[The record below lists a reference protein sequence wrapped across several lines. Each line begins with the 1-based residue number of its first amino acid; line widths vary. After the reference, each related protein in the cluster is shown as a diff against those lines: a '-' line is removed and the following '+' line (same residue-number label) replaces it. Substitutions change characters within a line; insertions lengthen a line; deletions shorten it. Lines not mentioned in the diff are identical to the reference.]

1 MNSGPTALR
10 VGTTRHSRKAVVDA
24 IAASG
29 PATRS
34 ELVERTGLSRATV
47 AAVVG
52 EMLAAGALTERTPEV
67 GSARGRRPA
76 LLSLSAPRGLLGAID
91 LGHRHI
97 GVAISRNSTE
107 LLDSVWL
114 DDGVDVDADPEA
126 ALEVAVDAL
135 RNLRAAIS
143 ADEALVSIAVSVPQP
158 VNASSRSIIP
168 TPFLKSWHV
177 LDIGRRLTET
187 FNVPMRIENDAN
199 AAALAESDNDNGP
212 DNVIFVKVSTGIGMG
227 IVLAGKPVRGSRGH
241 AGEIG
246 HMVIDSGGQLCS
258 CGNRGCLETF
268 ASVPAVIRALEP
280 VHGRLQP
287 QDLARLLSSG
297 NTAAERAMQD
307 AGNSIGRALAPVLAG
322 LQIDRVVIDG
332 PRQVPMDA
340 LIRGTLHQVR
350 AQVHPEIIRDLRIV
364 PGRHGH
370 ISSLMGAL
378 RLAAEEAHR
387 TEI

>member
-1 MNSGPTALR
+1 MNSGPAALR
-10 VGTTRHSRKAVVDA
+10 AGTNRHSRKAVVDA
-24 IAASG
+24 VAASG

-52 EMLAAGALTERTPEV
+52 EMLAAGALAERTPEAR
-67 GSARGRRPA
+67 SARGRRPA

-107 LLDSVWL
+107 ILDSVWL
-114 DDGVDVDADPEA
+114 DDGVDVDADPES

-135 RNLRAAIS
+135 RNLSAAIS

-158 VNASSRSIIP
+158 VDASSRSIIP

-187 FNVPMRIENDAN
+187 FNVPVSIENDAN
-199 AAALAESDNDNGP
+199 AGALAESDDDNGSG
-212 DNVIFVKVSTGIGMG
+212 NVIFVKVSTGIGMG

-287 QDLARLLSSG
+287 QDLTRLLTSG

-332 PRQVPMDA
+332 PREVPIDA
-340 LIRGTLHQVR
+340 LIRGTLRQVR
-350 AQVHPEIIRDLRIV
+350 AQVHPEIIRDLRID
-364 PGRHGH
+364 PGRHAH

-378 RLAAEEAHR
+378 RLAAEEAQQ
-387 TEI
+387 TKI